1 MNCRRRKPRAGSV
14 RASIDVC
21 CSLAGLLLFLGGV
34 WAAEWPSEEAARSA
48 FPLAHAVVQKH
59 CAACH
64 DEQQHEG
71 GVQLDRIESL
81 PTVATRS
88 VFERVVRAVRDG
100 TMPPE
105 EAPPLS
111 DAERDGLLAWA
122 DQALAAFDARPVP
135 RNGSVRRLTVAQYRQ
150 AIQDLLGIE
159 DDVTGSLPA
168 DAISKEGFTNQAA
181 TLQLSPSQLE
191 AYLEAAERAVDAALV
206 DVTQPPAIQ
215 RFRVQLGR
223 GINQNP
229 VADDLILG
237 HISKLLP
244 TADVLISEPEI
255 TKPFACVP
263 IAMQRHFRFIEG
275 YQGNDT
281 VRGWRDF
288 EGIEHAVFACLRG
301 SDGDDAKDFL
311 DPRGRGHEV
320 VAGGLLLR
328 PSIPSDRYLG
338 VGSKYGPLPNFK
350 VAVREL
356 PDEGRFRITVRAAC
370 YDDLLVVPPG
380 NMRGEAGI
388 GVEATRTE
396 EDAWSVDVPHAGIYL
411 VQVGIAGLEPRV
423 PQSDGQ
429 PAANSQELVLTI
441 AERQVTSR
449 WSQPACVVAR
459 LPHETVT
466 IRAAY
471 AGPEPID
478 AITLVPLDAS
488 HALAARLVK
497 MEQRRPWL
505 GVHLGLRR
513 DCGSTLAAVGGP
525 QRVECG
531 ELREYVFEGAMANF
545 PNPRVEADNP
555 NYLAGFREIAV
566 RSEYTSDRDMPR
578 LLVESVEF
586 EGPLHDQWPPA
597 SHQLLMQGADADTS
611 DPEVWACSVLRSFAT
626 RAFRRPVTESE
637 LGGLV
642 KIWRRGVEAGRN
654 PTQALRDACVA
665 TLVSPQFLFLVE
677 ASETPA
683 AEPLAPE
690 ELAAKLSFF
699 LWNAPPD
706 AQLLEAAA
714 AGRLQARL
722 TAETNRLLDDHRFDA
737 CVDTFASEWL
747 RLDHFDVVEVDQTR
761 FPHLA
766 KHVRPHLRRQPA
778 ALLGHLI
785 RSNAAVETL
794 VRSETVMVNEVVAD
808 YLGLEESVESG
819 FAFVPVRH
827 GREDLGGVI
836 TLPAVL
842 AGLSNGREPNPVKR
856 GAWLARTLIAEPPAD
871 PPPNVPVLEDLSQL
885 SLREKLE
892 RHRSAQGCRGCHESI
907 DPWGLPFE
915 GYGADGRAIP
925 EGDAAIETHARLPD
939 GTEVADFAAFRDY
952 LAEERPDRVGLSFAW
967 HLATYANG
975 RRPTPQETQWLTKMV
990 GDVRASGGG
999 LRDILHAIVG
1009 SEMFLTK

>member
-1 MNCRRRKPRAGSV
+1 M
-14 RASIDVC
+14 RASIDVG
-21 CSLAGLLLFLGGV
+21 CSLAGLLLFAGGV
-34 WAAEWPSEEAARSA
+34 WAAEWPREEAAQAA
-48 FPLAHAVVQKH
+48 FTQAHAVLQQH
-59 CAACH
+59 CAVCH
-64 DEQQHEG
+64 DAEQHEG
-71 GVQLDRIESL
+71 GVQLDRIEPL
-81 PTVATRS
+81 PTVATRG
-88 VFERVVRAVRDG
+88 VFERVVRAVREG

-105 EAPPLS
+105 EAPPLNA
-111 DAERDGLLAWA
+111 AERDALLAWA
-122 DQALAAFDARPVP
+122 EQGLAAFDAQPVP
-135 RNGSVRRLTVAQYRQ
+135 RNGSVRRLTVAQYRH
-150 AIQDLLGIE
+150 AIRDVLGIE

-191 AYLEAAERAVDAALV
+191 AYLEAAERAVDAAFV
-206 DVTQPPAIQ
+206 DVAQPPAIQ

-223 GINQNP
+223 GINPNP

-237 HISKLLP
+237 HISKLLS

-255 TKPFACVP
+255 AKPFACVP
-263 IAMQRHFRFIEG
+263 IAMQRQFRFIEG

-288 EGIEHAVFACLRG
+288 AGIEHAVFACLRG

-320 VAGGLLLR
+320 VPDGLLLR

-356 PDEGRFRITVRAAC
+356 PDEGRFRVTVRAAC

-380 NMRGEAGI
+380 NLSGQSGI
-388 GVEATRTE
+388 EVRATQTAKGV
-396 EDAWSVDVPHAGIYL
+396 WSVDVPRDGIYL
-411 VQVGIAGLEPRV
+411 VRVVIAGLEPRV
-423 PQSDGQ
+423 PQPDGQ
-429 PAANSQELVLTI
+429 PAADTQELAITI
-441 AERQVTSR
+441 DERQVTSR

-459 LPHETVT
+459 LRQETVT
-466 IRAAY
+466 IHSAY
-471 AGPEPID
+471 AGAEPID
-478 AITLVPLDAS
+478 SIVLVPLAAS
-488 HALAARLVK
+488 HELAARLVK

-513 DCGSTLAAVGGP
+513 DCGSTLAAVGMP
-525 QRVECG
+525 QRVERG
-531 ELREYVFEGAMANF
+531 EPREYVFEGAIANF

-578 LLVESVEF
+578 LRVESVEF
-586 EGPLHDQWPPA
+586 EGPLHEQWPPA
-597 SHQLLMQGADADTS
+597 SHQRLMQGADADSS
-611 DPEVWACSVLRSFAT
+611 DPEEWARSVIRSFAT
-626 RAFRRPVTESE
+626 RAFRRPATESE
-637 LGGLV
+637 LDGLV
-642 KIWRRGVEAGRN
+642 KIWRRGVEAGAD
-654 PTQALRDACVA
+654 PTRALRDAFVA

-683 AEPLAPE
+683 AEPLDPE
-690 ELAAKLSFF
+690 ELASKLSFF

-706 AQLLEAAA
+706 PPLLAAAA
-714 AGRLQARL
+714 AGTLQARL
-722 TAETNRLLDDHRFDA
+722 AAETNRLLDDRRFDA
-737 CVDTFASEWL
+737 CAETFASEWL

-761 FPHLA
+761 FSHLA

-778 ALLGHLI
+778 EFLAHLI

-794 VRSETVMVNEVVAD
+794 VHSETVMVNEVVAD
-808 YLGLEESVESG
+808 YLGLGECVESG

-827 GREDLGGVI
+827 GRADLGGVI
-836 TLPAVL
+836 TQPAVL

-856 GAWLARTLIAEPPAD
+856 GAWLARTLIAQPPPD

-885 SLREKLE
+885 SLREKLQ
-892 RHRSAQGCRGCHESI
+892 RHRAAKGCRGCHESI

-915 GYGADGRAIP
+915 GYAADGRAIP
-925 EGDAAIETHARLPD
+925 EGGTAIETHARLPD
-939 GTEVADFAAFRDY
+939 GTEVADFAALRDY
-952 LAEERPDRVGLSFAW
+952 LVEQQPDQLALSFAW
-967 HLATYANG
+967 HLAIYASG
-975 RRPTPQETQWLTKMV
+975 RRPTPQEARWLKEMAS
-990 GDVRASGGG
+990 DVRASGGG
-999 LRDILHAIVG
+999 LRDILHAVVG